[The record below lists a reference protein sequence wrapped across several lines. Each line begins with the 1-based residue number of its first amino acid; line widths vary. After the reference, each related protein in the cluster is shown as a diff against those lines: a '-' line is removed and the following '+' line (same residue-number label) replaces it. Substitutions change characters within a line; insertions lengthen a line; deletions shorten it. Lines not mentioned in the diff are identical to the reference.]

1 MVWCTDS
8 GGSAQLGFVD
18 VVDLRSLQTGQNI
31 QCGGRAYR
39 QTSLVD
45 RLSDYQSSKSRC
57 SVVCVRTSLPTTAIQ
72 VRHNRSCCEKSE
84 HKSGSK
90 DEEEVTKKSKAKPLT
105 PRYAQNVA
113 SEAQPRQYAATPLNL
128 ESNSLICQTD
138 GVSNLCALWLGLA
151 S

>member
-57 SVVCVRTSLPTTAIQ
+57 SVVCVRTSLPDDDRCLGPT
-72 VRHNRSCCEKSE
+72 RLMFSS
-84 HKSGSK
+84 S
-90 DEEEVTKKSKAKPLT
+90 
-105 PRYAQNVA
+105 
-113 SEAQPRQYAATPLNL
+113 
-128 ESNSLICQTD
+128 
-138 GVSNLCALWLGLA
+138 VSIRRV
-151 S
+151 